1 MKASLSW
8 IKDYVKDLNVTDE
21 ELINTLTL
29 TGTKAEGFERL
40 DKNLDKI
47 VTGKILK
54 IEKHKDADKL
64 VVCQVDIKEKTI
76 QIVTGATN
84 MKENDIVIVC
94 LDGGKVAS
102 SHKDGKNENGF
113 IIKKGNLRGV
123 LSEGMMCSI
132 EELGRTRFEF
142 PDAPEDG
149 IYILPKQ
156 TEIGVDAID
165 LLGLRDSV
173 YDFEITS
180 NRVDCY
186 SVIGIAR
193 EVAASFNKEFCM
205 PNINITKTDKK
216 TSDFID
222 VKVENSNLC
231 PRYIARVV
239 ENIKIGPSPKWLR
252 DRLVSVGIRPINNIV
267 DITNFVMEEYGQPM
281 HAFDYDTLEDKKII
295 VKTAKKGDEFITL
308 DSQKRIL
315 DDDTLLICDGKKPVA
330 IAGIMGGLNSMITK
344 NAKTL
349 LFEAAV
355 FNGANIRKTS
365 KKIGLRTESSGKF
378 EKGLDPNNAL
388 NAINRACSLIEELGC
403 GDVVYDVVDVCS
415 SLPEVKRIIFSENEI
430 NNILGT
436 NISKDEQLSL
446 LSKVELEY
454 DSNTNEII
462 VPSFRQDVLNI
473 ADLAEEVARLYG
485 YDNITSSL
493 PKSNSV
499 FGGLSYKLYLENR
512 VKESARY
519 LGYSQAMCYSF
530 ESPKVFDKLLLP
542 NDSWYRKA
550 INIANPLG
558 EDFSIMR
565 TLPLGGILT
574 SLSLNYN
581 HRQTNVKL
589 YEMGNVYIPK
599 KLPLE
604 ELPIEE
610 MELSLAGYGFGDFFD
625 IKGDV
630 EDILSEVG
638 LKNKITYDTS
648 EPLPFLHPTRQ
659 ARMIYNHT
667 DVGYIGA
674 VHPSV
679 CKNFEINTDVYIAVI
694 HMSRIQDLASFDYK
708 YKYVPKF
715 PALTRDLS
723 IIIPKKMQVASLEN
737 IFDKEGGSI
746 LESYH
751 LFDYYVGDNIEKD
764 KKSVAYKFIFRAN
777 DRTLLDEEVNKKIEK
792 IVSELEKIGAY
803 LRS

>member
-8 IKDYVKDLNVTDE
+8 IKDYVKDLDVTDE
-21 ELINTLTL
+21 ELIDKLTL

-40 DKNLDKI
+40 DKNLEKI
-47 VTGKILK
+47 VTAKILK
-54 IEKHKDADKL
+54 IEKHPDADKL
-64 VVCQVDIKEKTI
+64 VVCKVDIGDKII
-76 QIVTGATN
+76 QIVTGASN

-94 LDGGKVAS
+94 LDGGRVAS

-113 IIKKGNLRGV
+113 LIKEGKLRGV

-132 EELGRTRFEF
+132 EELGRSRFEF
-142 PDAPEDG
+142 SDAPEDG
-149 IYILPKQ
+149 IYILPKD
-156 TEIGVDAID
+156 TKIGVDAID

-186 SVIGIAR
+186 SIIGIAR
-193 EVAASFNKEFCM
+193 EVAASFDKKFCM
-205 PNINITKTDKK
+205 PSVQITKNNKK
-216 TSDFID
+216 TSDFIS
-222 VKVENSNLC
+222 VNVEDNNLC

-252 DRLVSVGIRPINNIV
+252 DRLMSVGIRSINNIV

-308 DSQKRIL
+308 DSQKRVL

-330 IAGIMGGLNSMITK
+330 IAGIMGGLNSMITE
-344 NAKTL
+344 NAKTI
-349 LFEAAV
+349 LFEAAT

-365 KKIGLRTESSGKF
+365 KKIGLRTDSSSKF

-403 GDVVYDVVDVCS
+403 GEVVSEIVDVHKD
-415 SLPEVKRIIFSENEI
+415 LPEKKRIKFDENEI
-430 NNILGT
+430 NSILGT
-436 NISKDEQLSL
+436 TISKEEQLSL
-446 LSKVELEY
+446 LSKVELKY
-454 DSNTNEII
+454 DDKTNEII
-462 VPSFRQDVLNI
+462 VPTYRLDVIQI

-485 YDNITSSL
+485 YDKIPSSL
-493 PKSNSV
+493 PKSSDV
-499 FGGLSYKLYLENR
+499 FGGLSYKLYIENK

-542 NDSWYRKA
+542 QDSWYRKA
-550 INIANPLG
+550 INISNPLG

-565 TLPLGGILT
+565 TLPLGGILNSIAT
-574 SLSLNYN
+574 NYN
-581 HRQTNVKL
+581 HRQASVKL
-589 YEMGNVYIPK
+589 FEIGNIYIPK

-604 ELPIEE
+604 ELPTEE
-610 MELSLAGYGFGDFFD
+610 MEITLAGFGFGDFFD

-638 LKNKITYDTS
+638 LKNKITYDIS
-648 EPLPFLHPTRQ
+648 EPFTFLHPKRQ

-667 DVGYIGA
+667 DIGYIGA

-679 CKNFEINTDVYIAVI
+679 CKNYEIGTDVYIAVI
-694 HMSRIQDLASFDYK
+694 HMSRIEEMTSFDYK
-708 YKYVPKF
+708 YKHVPKF

-723 IIIPKKMQVASLEN
+723 IIMPKDMQVSCLEE
-737 IFDKEGGSI
+737 IFDKNSKNI
-746 LESYH
+746 LEDYF
-751 LFDYYVGDNIEKD
+751 LFDFYEGESIGKD
-764 KKSVAYKFIFRAN
+764 KKSVAYKFIFRAS